1 MLQPP
6 SLDPKI
12 TEGKA
17 KLVKRLVE
25 ETNSAWDSTGV
36 CRFHGWAVS
45 MDTMLEMINAATGFR
60 YKDSDDLSTIGE
72 RINNLTRAFN
82 VREGFSRKDD
92 SLPYRELNEPLR
104 EGPCKGEVVR
114 LEEMLNDY
122 YELCNWDADGKP
134 RKEKLAELGLDFVVK
149 ELYVH

>member
-1 MLQPP
+1 
-6 SLDPKI
+6 
-12 TEGKA
+12 
-17 KLVKRLVE
+17 
-25 ETNSAWDSTGV
+25 
-36 CRFHGWAVS
+36 

-92 SLPYRELNEPLR
+92 SLPYRELNEPLP

-114 LEEMLNDY
+114 LEEMLSDY

-134 RKEKLAELGLDFVVK
+134 RKEKLTELGLDFVVK